1 MTNTLPLLTA
11 LLLAPLAALNAAE
24 PQSVSTSATSAAD
37 FSYAPPSLG
46 TGKLP
51 PSLPKSTISVTVNR
65 GGLDPDFGAF
75 CTLPNIVEFHGRL
88 FVTWNN
94 HLRDEDHPGMRI
106 QMRHSSDGGKTWL
119 PELSQPPVN
128 LSPSLGE
135 MREMSESDWTRLT
148 GGTRAPQ
155 PAVAAPGSAAARN
168 AKGTK
173 VKPSKSAQWNSG
185 FAFTSN
191 RERLW
196 AIANEGTSLAKGR
209 GLLALE
215 LKRDATRGEVL
226 WLEPEPVTLD
236 EGYPVYLAMN
246 DPAAAVIGKSIRDVI
261 DDRTA
266 LHAVSYDTKRR
277 AGDEVNPATI
287 RFPNLP
293 GSAADGQRLIEPSPA
308 YRLKDG
314 TLVRF
319 WRNYGDDTHKH
330 YIWRL
335 YVSLSH
341 DNGTTW
347 SAPERTAIPSNST
360 RQSTGT
366 LPDGRVFLI
375 HNPYTYGDDFWKG
388 EDAALLATASP
399 AEKLGGA
406 RKVLTLSLSDDGIHF
421 NQSWTIRVLETPPRI
436 EGWAKRHFDVGN
448 PAATVVGGD
457 LCIVY
462 SLNKEDIEL
471 CKIRL
476 ADLAR

>member
-1 MTNTLPLLTA
+1 MKPTLNLLTA
-11 LLLAPLAALNAAE
+11 LLLAPLAALHAAE
-24 PQSVSTSATSAAD
+24 TQPVSTTATSAAD

-46 TGKLP
+46 TGTLP
-51 PSLPKSTISVTVNR
+51 PPLPKSTVRVTVNR
-65 GGLDPDFGAF
+65 GSLAPDFGAF
-75 CTLPNIVEFHGRL
+75 CTLANIAHFHGRL

-94 HLRDEDHPGMRI
+94 HVKDEDHAGQRI

-119 PELSQPPVN
+119 PDLSEPPVM

-135 MREMSESDWTRLT
+135 MREMSESDWARLT
-148 GGTRAPQ
+148 GGIRAPQ
-155 PAVAAPGSAAARN
+155 LPIAAQRGTSTGAAKAPKST
-168 AKGTK
+168 A
-173 VKPSKSAQWNSG
+173 SKSVQHNSG
-185 FAFTSN
+185 FAFTDN
-191 RERLW
+191 GERLW
-196 AIANEGTSLAKGR
+196 AIANEGTSLEKGR

-215 LKRDATRGEVL
+215 LRRDGTRGEVL
-226 WLEPEPVTLD
+226 WLEPEPVTAD
-236 EGYPVYLAMN
+236 EGYPVYRAMN
-246 DPAAAVIGKSIRDVI
+246 NPEAAVIGKSIRDVI

-266 LHAVSYDTKRR
+266 LHAISYDTKRR
-277 AGDEVNPATI
+277 AGNGADPATI
-287 RFPNLP
+287 RHPNLP
-293 GSAADGQRLIEPSPA
+293 GSPADGQRLIEPSPA

-319 WRNYGDDTHKH
+319 WRDYGNAKRDL

-335 YVSLSH
+335 YVSLSR
-341 DNGTTW
+341 DNGNTW

-375 HNPYTYGDDFWKG
+375 HAPYTYGDEFWKG

-406 RKVLTLSLSDDGIHF
+406 RKVLTLSLSDDGTHF
-421 NQSWTIRVLETPPRI
+421 NQSWTIRMLETPPRI
-436 EGWAKRHFDVGN
+436 EGWAKRHYDVGN
-448 PAATVVGGD
+448 PAATVVGND

-471 CKIRL
+471 CKIHL
-476 ADLAR
+476 PDLVR

>member
-1 MTNTLPLLTA
+1 MKPSLPLLTA
-11 LLLAPLAALNAAE
+11 LLLAPLAALHAADTQ
-24 PQSVSTSATSAAD
+24 PVSASATSAAD

-46 TGKLP
+46 TGTLP
-51 PSLPKSTISVTVNR
+51 PPLPKSTIRVTVNR
-65 GGLDPDFGAF
+65 GSLDPGFGAF
-75 CTLPNIVEFHGRL
+75 CTLPNIVDFHDRL

-94 HLRDEDHPGMRI
+94 HLKDEDHPGMRI

-119 PELSQPPVN
+119 PDLSEPPLL

-135 MREMSESDWTRLT
+135 MREMSESDWARLT

-155 PAVAAPGSAAARN
+155 MPIAAQSGASTKAV
-168 AKGTK
+168 K
-173 VKPSKSAQWNSG
+173 VSKSTASKSVQWNSG
-185 FAFTSN
+185 FAFTDN
-191 RERLW
+191 GERLW
-196 AIANEGTSLAKGR
+196 AIANEGTNLAKGR

-215 LKRDATRGEVL
+215 LRRDGTRGETL
-226 WLEPEPVTLD
+226 WLEPEPVKLD
-236 EGYPVYLAMN
+236 EGYPVYRAMN
-246 DPAAAVIGKSIRDVI
+246 DPEAAVIGKSIREVI

-266 LHAVSYDTKRR
+266 LHAISYDTKRR
-277 AGDEVNPATI
+277 AGDQVNPATI
-287 RFPNLP
+287 RHPNLP

-335 YVSLSH
+335 YVSLSR

-347 SAPERTAIPSNST
+347 SDPERTAIPSNST